1 MTLREFSPSGVTG
14 CGDEKDMLFR
24 SQVTGPQGVHYE
36 LLKEKHHTAEQI
48 KEAKDWL
55 RRNYDV
61 VSIHIINETE

>member
-14 CGDEKDMLFR
+14 HGNAKDMFFR
-24 SQVTGPQGVHYE
+24 FQVTGPQGAHYE

-48 KEAKDWL
+48 REAKGWL